1 MVNVCFTTI
10 KHGLKED
17 NVIYKLINCAQ
28 INDSLQKPL
37 LVMEHPLALLCAAYV
52 YV

>member
-1 MVNVCFTTI
+1 MVEMVNVYFTTV

-17 NVIYKLINCAQ
+17 SVIYKLINCAQ

-37 LVMEHPLALLCAAYV
+37 WLWSIP
-52 YV
+52 